1 LQGFTTSLQGAG
13 WRRIILSQLDHI
25 RPGLGVLLHMSRKR
39 WLSCAAVAAVILSA
53 GACTADEPE
62 GQQSSVREVRLGV
75 LAPRTGASQAAG
87 NETQRGAE
95 LAAELVNGER
105 GPESLVGISRGGLI
119 GPGGAKL
126 TIVGADTR
134 SRPEVG
140 AAEAARLVGEER
152 VVGLIGAYDAEVTE
166 VASQRTE
173 RLRVPFVNGDS
184 PAGYLTERGLDWFFR
199 AGPTDRMF
207 GESFYSAL
215 GQIDDNARRVAVI
228 YTNDRPG
235 NVVADLVEDLGKEGG
250 FQLTARVPVQ
260 PGSGDAAA
268 AAAVQQVRAAA
279 VQPDAV
285 FVVATAAADA
295 TRLIK
300 AFREV
305 NYTPPGI
312 LVFGAGFLPAA
323 VFAAAGDD
331 ALGLLSSTAWS
342 REVAGRNP
350 IAKPIMELYE
360 ERFGQ
365 PMSEVAAGSFT
376 AVLVLAEAVNTAG
389 SIDPQRV
396 RAALLNLDVPGREM
410 IMPWSGVRFDTSHQN
425 TAAAGVVEQRVEGGF
440 RVVFPGELQQ
450 AQAVWPLS
458 EIRET

>member
-25 RPGLGVLLHMSRKR
+25 RPGLGALLHMSRKR
-39 WLSCAAVAAVILSA
+39 WLSCAAVAAIILSA

-62 GQQSSVREVRLGV
+62 GQGSSVREVRIGV

-87 NETQRGAE
+87 NEAQRGAE

-105 GPESLVGISRGGLI
+105 GPVSLVGISRGGLV

-152 VVGLIGAYDAEVTE
+152 VIGLVGAYDAEVTE
-166 VASQRTE
+166 VASQRSE

-207 GESFYSAL
+207 GEAFFSAL
-215 GQIDDNARRVAVI
+215 GQLSANARRVAVL

-235 NVVADLVEDLGKEGG
+235 NVVADLVEGLAREGG
-250 FQLTARVPVQ
+250 FQLAAKVPVP

-268 AAAVQQVRAAA
+268 AVRQVRAAA

-300 AFREV
+300 AFRQV

-312 LVFGAGFLPAA
+312 MAFGAGFLPAE

-396 RAALLNLDVPGREM
+396 RAALLNLDIPGREM
-410 IMPWSGVRFDTSHQN
+410 IMPWSGVRFDASHQN

-450 AQAVWPLS
+450 AQAVWPLT

>member
-1 LQGFTTSLQGAG
+1 
-13 WRRIILSQLDHI
+13 
-25 RPGLGVLLHMSRKR
+25 
-39 WLSCAAVAAVILSA
+39 
-53 GACTADEPE
+53 
-62 GQQSSVREVRLGV
+62 
-75 LAPRTGASQAAG
+75 LAR
-87 NETQRGAE
+87 
-95 LAAELVNGER
+95 
-105 GPESLVGISRGGLI
+105 
-119 GPGGAKL
+119 
-126 TIVGADTR
+126 
-134 SRPEVG
+134 
-140 AAEAARLVGEER
+140 
-152 VVGLIGAYDAEVTE
+152 
-166 VASQRTE
+166 
-173 RLRVPFVNGDS
+173 
-184 PAGYLTERGLDWFFR
+184 
-199 AGPTDRMF
+199 
-207 GESFYSAL
+207 
-215 GQIDDNARRVAVI
+215 
-228 YTNDRPG
+228 
-235 NVVADLVEDLGKEGG
+235 EGG
-250 FQLTARVPVQ
+250 FQLAAKVPVQ

-268 AAAVQQVRAAA
+268 AVQQVRAAS
-279 VQPDAV
+279 VQPEAV

-300 AFREV
+300 AFRQV

-312 LVFGAGFLPAA
+312 MAFGAGFLPAE
-323 VFAAAGDD
+323 VFAAAGND

-396 RAALLNLDVPGREM
+396 RAALLNLDIPGREM
-410 IMPWSGVRFDTSHQN
+410 IMPWSGVRFDASHQN